1 MAAKNDIEVKILN
14 AGLKL
19 MNQYGYGS
27 LTLSE
32 LARQAKIT
40 KQRLYYHFPKPEDV
54 LIALAE
60 KWSQTGQEGALKYLA
75 ATHEVGAYK
84 VLAVSEGMFSWMN
97 KHNELSR
104 LGLVIFQSSPH
115 IKKLNYFM
123 EASRNTGRE
132 RIRSILLQD
141 KAFMKLSKSKLE
153 DAVTAIHA
161 VMYGFYFY
169 IISMN
174 DFKNLDVHQVNCD
187 ESLRRLIHTF
197 SK

>member
-40 KQRLYYHFPKPEDV
+40 KQRLYYHFPEPEDV

-60 KWSQTGQEGALKYLA
+60 KWSQSGQVGALKYLA

-97 KHNELSR
+97 EHNELSR

-123 EASRNTGRE
+123 ESSRNTGRE

-141 KAFMKLSKSKLE
+141 KAFIKLSKSKLE
-153 DAVTAIHA
+153 DAVTSIHA

-174 DFKNLDVHQVNCD
+174 DFKNLDVHQVNCE